1 METAITK
8 DKAEKLL
15 ESLLEKCRK
24 NLSKCNEEIIRK
36 AFFMALE
43 AHKNDRRQSGEPYFY
58 HPYAVAVILAN
69 HIPLDDISIAAAL
82 LHDVVEDTSV
92 SLNDI
97 RNEFGEE
104 LAEIIDG
111 VTKISG
117 YFQGQDVQ
125 KFENYRKLLL
135 SLVKDLRV
143 IIVKFADRLHNMRT
157 INAVNPD
164 KQKRIAKET
173 LEIYAPLAHRFGLWQ
188 IKWEL
193 EDLSFK
199 VLNPEAYKEL
209 SKKITNKRKEREEFI
224 ERFIK
229 PIKEKLKDFP
239 YKYEIYGRPKHLYS
253 IYRKMIT
260 RNKPFDEIYDLFA
273 IRIILHTEDKNQCYY
288 VMGIVNQLYPFVA
301 DRFKDYISIPKS
313 NNYQSI
319 HTTVIGPEGRFVEV
333 QIRTQKMHEIAELGI
348 AAHWKYKEG
357 NFDESDEKLENYINW
372 IREVFENA
380 SKDDSDAM
388 SNFKLNLFQDEIY
401 VVTPKGDVV
410 KLPIGATPIDFA
422 FEIHTNVG
430 YRCIGAKVNG
440 RIVPLDTKLHNGDMV
455 EIITSKNQFPNKN
468 WINFVVT
475 HKAKMAIKK
484 WMNKEEERL
493 VNEGREI
500 WEKKLKKLK
509 INFSQDEFEKFFRS
523 LKFENARNLF
533 KAIALNKINIDEHLA
548 KRDKSQIQQSEY
560 DESEILKTFVET
572 ARKEVGDVKFEGNLR
587 DIKYSFAK
595 CCNPI
600 PGEPIIGYITVGE
613 GLKIHRKDCKEL
625 LNLIK
630 NNPQKLVNVNW
641 PKTDNTYFLV
651 ALDVFGQD
659 KPGIL
664 KELSTAVANVEN
676 TNIKSV
682 NIKSE
687 GITFKGNFVFYV
699 KNLEHLNNIITKLKS
714 IPYVTVI
721 NRVDNIN
728 M

>member
-1 METAITK
+1 METALTK
-8 DKAEKLL
+8 EKVEKLL
-15 ESLLEKCRK
+15 ESLLDKCRK
-24 NLSKCNEEIIRK
+24 NLPRCNEELIKK
-36 AFFMALE
+36 AFYMALD

-58 HPYAVAVILAN
+58 HPYAVAVILAT

-82 LHDVVEDTSV
+82 LHDVVEDTSI
-92 SLNDI
+92 SLETI
-97 RNEFGEE
+97 KKEFGNE

-117 YFQGQDVQ
+117 YFKGQEIE

-157 INAVNPD
+157 IAGVHPD
-164 KQKRIAKET
+164 KQKRIARET

-188 IKWEL
+188 VKWEL

-199 VLNPEAYKEL
+199 VINPEAYKEL
-209 SKKITNKRKEREEFI
+209 TKKITSKRKEREEFI
-224 ERFIK
+224 EKFIQ

-239 YKYEIYGRPKHLYS
+239 YPFEIYGRPKHLYS

-260 RNKPFDEIYDLFA
+260 RNKPFEEIYDLFA
-273 IRIILHTEDKNQCYY
+273 IRIILHTQDKTQCYY
-288 VMGIVNQLYPFVA
+288 VMGIINQLYPFVP

-319 HTTVIGPEGRFVEV
+319 HTTVIGPEGKFVEV
-333 QIRTQKMHEIAELGI
+333 QIRTQEMHEIAELGI

-357 NFDESDEKLENYINW
+357 KSATDDFDRYVNW

-380 SKDDSDAM
+380 GKDETDTMA
-388 SNFKLNLFQDEIY
+388 NFKLNLFQDEIY
-401 VVTPKGDVV
+401 CVTPKGDVV

-422 FEIHTNVG
+422 FEIHTKVG
-430 YRCIGAKVNG
+430 YKCIGAKVNG
-440 RIVPLDTKLHNGDMV
+440 KIVPLDTKLHNGDMV
-455 EIITSKNQFPNKN
+455 EIITSKNQVPNKN

-484 WMNKEEERL
+484 WMNKEDERL
-493 VNEGREI
+493 VSEGREI

-509 INFSQDEFEKFFRS
+509 ITFSQDEFERFFRN
-523 LKFENARNLF
+523 LKFENSRNLF
-533 KAIALNKINIDEHLA
+533 KAIALGKINIDDYLA
-548 KRDKSQIQQSEY
+548 RREY
-560 DESEILKTFVET
+560 TTQENKLSDEEILKTFVDT

-600 PGEPIIGYITVGE
+600 PGEQIIGYVTVLD

-625 LNLIK
+625 LNLVK
-630 NNPQKLVNVNW
+630 EHPERLVNVNW
-641 PKTDNTYFLV
+641 PKSDNSYFLV

-664 KELSTAVANVEN
+664 KEISTTIANVEN

-687 GITFKGNFVFYV
+687 GVTFKGNFVFYV
-699 KNLEHLNNIITKLKS
+699 KSLSHLENIIQKLKS
-714 IPYVTVI
+714 LPYVTVV
-721 NRVDNIN
+721 NRVDNVGAG
-728 M
+728 

>member
-43 AHKNDRRQSGEPYFY
+43 AHRNDRRQSGEPYFY

-82 LHDVVEDTSV
+82 LHDVVEDTSI
-92 SLNDI
+92 SLNHI
-97 RNEFGEE
+97 SKEFGEE

-410 KLPIGATPIDFA
+410 K
-422 FEIHTNVG
+422 
-430 YRCIGAKVNG
+430 Y
-440 RIVPLDTKLHNGDMV
+440 
-455 EIITSKNQFPNKN
+455 
-468 WINFVVT
+468 
-475 HKAKMAIKK
+475 
-484 WMNKEEERL
+484 
-493 VNEGREI
+493 
-500 WEKKLKKLK
+500 
-509 INFSQDEFEKFFRS
+509 
-523 LKFENARNLF
+523 
-533 KAIALNKINIDEHLA
+533 
-548 KRDKSQIQQSEY
+548 Y
-560 DESEILKTFVET
+560 
-572 ARKEVGDVKFEGNLR
+572 
-587 DIKYSFAK
+587 
-595 CCNPI
+595 
-600 PGEPIIGYITVGE
+600 
-613 GLKIHRKDCKEL
+613 
-625 LNLIK
+625 
-630 NNPQKLVNVNW
+630 
-641 PKTDNTYFLV
+641 
-651 ALDVFGQD
+651 
-659 KPGIL
+659 
-664 KELSTAVANVEN
+664 
-676 TNIKSV
+676 
-682 NIKSE
+682 
-687 GITFKGNFVFYV
+687 
-699 KNLEHLNNIITKLKS
+699 
-714 IPYVTVI
+714 
-721 NRVDNIN
+721 
-728 M
+728 

>member
-1 METAITK
+1 METVLTK
-8 DKAEKLL
+8 DKVEKLL
-15 ESLLEKCRK
+15 ENLLDKCRK
-24 NLSKCNEEIIRK
+24 NLPKCNEELIRK
-36 AFFMALE
+36 AFYMALE
-43 AHKNDRRQSGEPYFY
+43 AHKDDRRSSGEPYFY
-58 HPYAVAVILAN
+58 HPYAVALILAN
-69 HIPLDDISIAAAL
+69 NIPLDDISIAAAL

-92 SLNDI
+92 SLDKI
-97 RNEFGEE
+97 KKEFGAE

-117 YFQGQDVQ
+117 YFKGQDIE

-157 INAVNPD
+157 ISAVNPD

-199 VLNPEAYKEL
+199 VINPEAYKEL
-209 SKKITNKRKEREEFI
+209 TKKITNKRNEREEFI
-224 ERFIK
+224 EKFIK

-239 YKYEIYGRPKHLYS
+239 YPFEIYGRPKHLYS

-260 RNKPFDEIYDLFA
+260 RNKPFEEIYDLFA
-273 IRIILHTEDKNQCYY
+273 IRIILHTTDKTQCYY
-288 VMGIVNQLYPFVA
+288 VMGIINQLYPFVP

-319 HTTVIGPEGRFVEV
+319 HTTVIGPEGKFVEV
-333 QIRTQKMHEIAELGI
+333 QIRTQEMHEIAELGI

-357 NFDESDEKLENYINW
+357 KFGSDDLDHYVNW
-372 IREVFENA
+372 IREVFDNA
-380 SKDDSDAM
+380 GKDDSDAM
-388 SNFKLNLFQDEIY
+388 ANFKLNLFQDEIY
-401 VVTPKGDVV
+401 VVTPKGDVI

-430 YRCIGAKVNG
+430 YRCIGAKVNNK
-440 RIVPLDTKLHNGDMV
+440 IVPLDTKLHNGDMV
-455 EIITSKNQFPNKN
+455 EIITSKNQVPNKN

-484 WMNKEEERL
+484 WMNKEDERL

-500 WEKKLKKLK
+500 WEKKLKKMK
-509 INFSQDEFEKFFRS
+509 ISFTQDEFEKFFRS
-523 LKFENARNLF
+523 LKFENSRNLF
-533 KAIALNKINIDEHLA
+533 KAIALGKINIDTYLTRKDIALKDNQYNE
-548 KRDKSQIQQSEY
+548 Q
-560 DESEILKTFVET
+560 EIIKTFIET
-572 ARKEVGDVKFEGNLR
+572 ARKEVGEVKFSEDLR
-587 DIKYSFAK
+587 GVKYSFAK

-600 PGEPIIGYITVGE
+600 PGEYIAAYVTVSE
-613 GLKIHRKDCKEL
+613 GLKIHRRDCKEFL
-625 LNLIK
+625 KLYQEFPDK
-630 NNPQKLVNVNW
+630 VMKVDWPEVNNAL
-641 PKTDNTYFLV
+641 FLV
-651 ALDVFGQD
+651 AIDVYGHD

-664 KELSTAVANVEN
+664 KELSTTIANVDN

-687 GITFKGNFVFYV
+687 GVTFKGNFVFYV
-699 KNLEHLNNIITKLKS
+699 KNLEHLENIIKKIKNL
-714 IPYVTVI
+714 PFVTIV
-721 NRVDNIN
+721 NRVDNVAAG
-728 M
+728 

>member
-1 METAITK
+1 METVLTK
-8 DKAEKLL
+8 DKVEKLL
-15 ESLLEKCRK
+15 ENLLDKCRK
-24 NLSKCNEEIIRK
+24 NLPKCNEELIKK
-36 AFFMALE
+36 AFYMALE
-43 AHKNDRRQSGEPYFY
+43 AHKDDRRSSGEPYFY
-58 HPYAVAVILAN
+58 HPYAVALILAN
-69 HIPLDDISIAAAL
+69 NIPLDDISIAAAL

-92 SLNDI
+92 SLDKI
-97 RNEFGEE
+97 RKEFGSE

-117 YFQGQDVQ
+117 YFKGQDIE

-157 INAVNPD
+157 ISAVNPD

-199 VLNPEAYKEL
+199 VINPEAYKEL
-209 SKKITNKRKEREEFI
+209 TKKITSKRKEREEFI
-224 ERFIK
+224 EKFIK

-239 YKYEIYGRPKHLYS
+239 YPFEIYGRPKHLYS

-260 RNKPFDEIYDLFA
+260 RNKPFEEIYDLFA
-273 IRIILHTEDKNQCYY
+273 IRIILHTTDKTQCYY
-288 VMGIVNQLYPFVA
+288 VMGIINQLYPFVP

-319 HTTVIGPEGRFVEV
+319 HTTVIGPEGKFVEV
-333 QIRTQKMHEIAELGI
+333 QIRTQEMHEIAELGI

-357 NFDESDEKLENYINW
+357 KFASDDLDNYVNW
-372 IREVFENA
+372 IREVFDNA
-380 SKDDSDAM
+380 GKDDSDAM
-388 SNFKLNLFQDEIY
+388 ANFKLNLFQDEIY
-401 VVTPKGDVV
+401 VVTPKGDVI

-430 YRCIGAKVNG
+430 YRCIGAKVNNK
-440 RIVPLDTKLHNGDMV
+440 IVPLDTKLHNGDMV
-455 EIITSKNQFPNKN
+455 EIITSKNQVPNKN

-484 WMNKEEERL
+484 WMNKEDERL

-500 WEKKLKKLK
+500 WEKKLKKMK
-509 INFSQDEFEKFFRS
+509 ISFSQDEFEKFFRS
-523 LKFENARNLF
+523 LKFENSRNLF
-533 KAIALNKINIDEHLA
+533 KAIALGKINIDNYLA
-548 KRDKSQIQQSEY
+548 RKDISLKDNQY
-560 DESEILKTFVET
+560 DEQEILKTFIET
-572 ARKEVGDVKFEGNLR
+572 ARKEVGEVKFSEELKGV
-587 DIKYSFAK
+587 KYSFAK

-600 PGEPIIGYITVGE
+600 PGEYIAAYVTVSE
-613 GLKIHRKDCKEL
+613 GLKIHRRDCKEFL
-625 LNLIK
+625 KLYQEFPGK
-630 NNPQKLVNVNW
+630 VMKVDWPEVNNAL
-641 PKTDNTYFLV
+641 FLV
-651 ALDVFGQD
+651 AIDVYGHD

-664 KELSTAVANVEN
+664 KELSTTIANVDN

-687 GITFKGNFVFYV
+687 GVTFKGNFVFYV
-699 KNLEHLNNIITKLKS
+699 KNLEHLENIIKKIKNL
-714 IPYVTVI
+714 PFVTVV
-721 NRVDNIN
+721 NRVDNVSAG
-728 M
+728 